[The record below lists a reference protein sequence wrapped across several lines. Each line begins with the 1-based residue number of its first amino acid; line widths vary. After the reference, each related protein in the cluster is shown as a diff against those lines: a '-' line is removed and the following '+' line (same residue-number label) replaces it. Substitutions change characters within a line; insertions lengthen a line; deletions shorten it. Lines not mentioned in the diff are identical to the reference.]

1 MIKVMIIDD
10 DFITRT
16 KLNTIIN
23 WPHYNYEICGVYS
36 NPKNAIEN
44 IENDKPDI
52 VITDMSM
59 PILNGV
65 DVIRFLK
72 KEYPSIKTIALSA
85 YDDFD
90 YVRESLKL
98 KAVDYILKNQLN
110 AEELLSVLNTAVKE
124 IEKENNESINRSKLN
139 EELSTHKYLVNREL
153 INKIMNKE
161 FEDENLLKSF
171 IQYFDIKDS
180 MGNLIILALEI
191 DDYETYKS
199 RFTLEDENKFIRSY
213 TEIIKESVFNKED
226 SIIEYISKGQFLII
240 INNKKEISLGNIDS
254 KTKET
259 TEKLIS
265 VSKRYFNVTIS
276 LGISSLCHNVK
287 EILKYV
293 FEANY
298 ALKEK
303 FSKGKGKIYKGTQ
316 SSIDEIQNFY
326 LSSKDQEKIYNY
338 IIYKEEVLLK
348 EHIEYIFSKIAEMN
362 ITRENAR
369 EICIEIMTILYRVLK
384 ENGFV
389 IQLLGYSY
397 NPIDY
402 IEKLETAEDQKNYLL
417 EISLKIIGILST
429 YEIRDSYS
437 KYTREAIKYIN
448 ENFKNNISLTDVSNK
463 LGISSAYLSHTFKS
477 DYPKGFVE
485 YLNLVRVQ
493 YAKFLINSGEY
504 TLKEIVGE
512 AGFSSYN
519 YFFKIFKSITGVTPT
534 QFKDTS
540 NSSFTLK

>member
-23 WPHYNYEICGVYS
+23 WPDYNYEICGVYS
-36 NPKNAIEN
+36 SPKNAIEN
-44 IENDKPDI
+44 IDTDKPDI

-98 KAVDYILKNQLN
+98 KAVDYILKNQLT

-124 IEKENNESINRSKLN
+124 IEKDNNEFINKNKLN

-161 FEDENLLKSF
+161 FEDEQLLKSF
-171 IQYFDIKDS
+171 IQYFDIKES
-180 MGNLIILALEI
+180 MGNLIVLVLEI
-191 DDYETYKS
+191 DDYETYKA

-213 TEIIKESVFNKED
+213 TEIIKESVFSKED
-226 SIIEYISKGQFLII
+226 SVIEYISKGQFIVF
-240 INNKKEISLGNIDS
+240 INNKNEISLGNIES
-254 KTKET
+254 KIKDT
-259 TEKLIS
+259 TEKIIS
-265 VSKRYFNVTIS
+265 ISKRYFNVTVS
-276 LGISSLCHNVK
+276 LGISGLCHNIK

-293 FEANY
+293 FEANH

-303 FSKGKGKIYKGTQ
+303 FSKGKGKIYKSTP
-316 SSIDEIQNFY
+316 STANAIQNFN
-326 LSSKDQEKIYNY
+326 LNSKDQEKIYNY
-338 IIYKEEVLLK
+338 IIYKEEVLLR
-348 EHIEYIFSKIAEMN
+348 EHIEYIFSKVSEMN

-369 EICIEIMTILYRVLK
+369 EICIEIMTILYRILK
-384 ENGFV
+384 EKGII

-402 IEKLETAEDQKNYLL
+402 IEKLETAEDQKNFLL
-417 EISLKIIGILST
+417 EISLKIIEILGT
-429 YEIRDSYS
+429 YEINDSYS
-437 KYTREAIKYIN
+437 KYTKEAIKFIN
-448 ENFKNNISLTDVSNK
+448 ENFKNDIALTDVANK

-534 QFKDTS
+534 QFKDNDTY
-540 NSSFTLK
+540 SSTLN